1 MKRSNSE
8 KKFLEKNLIK
18 RGICIIFIK
27 NKNIMSEQ
35 TPKTIAVF
43 ATEYYET
50 SITREPVEL
59 TLADYPELEGMT
71 IEEAIDYVESNAWE
85 MASTNP
91 DMYESLGEELNDM
104 DIRRDKITNETQ
116 EVNAVKEMF

>member
-1 MKRSNSE
+1 MIFLV
-8 KKFLEKNLIK
+8 KKYNLRPHLIV
-18 RGICIIFIK
+18 GLFIFIFIQ
-27 NKNIMSEQ
+27 NLNIMSEQ

-59 TLADYPELEGMT
+59 TLADYPELEGMSQD
-71 IEEAIDYVESNAWE
+71 EAINYVELNASE

-91 DMYESLGEELNDM
+91 DMYESLEEELNDM

-116 EVNAVKEMF
+116 EINAVAEMF

>member
-1 MKRSNSE
+1 
-8 KKFLEKNLIK
+8 
-18 RGICIIFIK
+18 
-27 NKNIMSEQ
+27 MSEQ

-59 TLADYPELEGMT
+59 NLDDYPELEGMT
-71 IEEAIDYVESNAWE
+71 TQEAIDYVESNAWE
-85 MASTNP
+85 MVSSNP

-116 EVNAVKEMF
+116 EINAVDKMF

>member
-1 MKRSNSE
+1 LTVG
-8 KKFLEKNLIK
+8 FF
-18 RGICIIFIK
+18 IFIFIQ
-27 NKNIMSEQ
+27 NLNIMSEQ

-59 TLADYPELEGMT
+59 NLEDYPELEGMSP
-71 IEEAIDYVESNAWE
+71 EQAIDYVESNAWE
-85 MASTNP
+85 MKPTN
-91 DMYESLGEELNDM
+91 DEYGYESLAEQLNEM

-116 EVNAVKEMF
+116 EIQGILKMF

>member
-1 MKRSNSE
+1 M
-8 KKFLEKNLIK
+8 FMI
-18 RGICIIFIK
+18 IK

-35 TPKTIAVF
+35 TQKTIAVF

-71 IEEAIDYVESNAWE
+71 VEEAINYVELNASD

-91 DMYESLGEELNDM
+91 DMYDSLEDELNDM

-116 EVNAVKEMF
+116 EINAVKEMF